1 VSKLE
6 VPIRKKRRG
15 GHMQK
20 EGGNKGKVEIDKSF
34 FFKGDLGHL
43 ALHDML
49 ILTKSL
55 PSFI

>member
-1 VSKLE
+1 
-6 VPIRKKRRG
+6 
-15 GHMQK
+15 MQK

-34 FFKGDLGHL
+34 FFEADLGHL

-49 ILTKSL
+49 IHTKSL